1 VFYGSKASYAI
12 GSVGFVDGPWAAV
25 EDALK
30 ECARIT
36 PWARSAQEL
45 IDGLDRVHVLAS
57 QLTFLGLAL
66 LAEIDGR
73 GIPKAQGA
81 SSTAAWLRDRYRLSP
96 GTASQQVK
104 LAAALD
110 SQLPEA
116 AAALAAGS
124 LNVEQAQLIAKAV
137 PDLPAEHRADGEK
150 FLVAQCAQLGPKE
163 LGRVTD
169 RLLERIAPDVVE
181 QRAAEQLARG
191 EQRAYADRC
200 LHLTEIH
207 GDTRVRVSGWL
218 DRESAAILRAAIDPL
233 CAPRST
239 PDHADS
245 RGAHPQSAGSR
256 GADLLSAA
264 PRSEEFRGAQSR
276 GAESRGAGS
285 RTSDSCGAGS
295 SHPDP
300 RTPGQRR
307 ADALVDVC
315 RLALACGDLPD
326 NGGDRPQVVVTV
338 DIDTLREQTG
348 AAILD
353 DGAVLSPAAA
363 RRWACDARIL
373 PAVLGGTG
381 QVLDLGRE
389 RRLFTGP
396 IRRALVLRDRGCAF
410 PGCDR
415 PPRWCEGHHIVSWLD
430 HGPTTLANGVLLC
443 RHHHR
448 VIHHSPWQVR
458 IAADSVP
465 EFIPP
470 EYIDPRQQPR
480 RNNYHR
486 QE

>member
-1 VFYGSKASYAI
+1 M
-12 GSVGFVDGPWAAV
+12 DGPWAAV
-25 EDALK
+25 EDVLK
-30 ECARIT
+30 ECARVA
-36 PWARSAQEL
+36 PWARSSQEL

-57 QLTFLGLAL
+57 QLAFLGLEL
-66 LAEIDGR
+66 LREIDGR

-81 SSTAAWLRDRYRLSP
+81 SGTAAWLRDRYRLSP

-110 SQLPEA
+110 CQLPEA

-124 LNVEQAQLIAKAV
+124 INAEQAQLIAKAV
-137 PDLPAEHRADGEK
+137 PDLPVEYRADGEK

-169 RLLERIAPDVVE
+169 RLLERIAPHAVE
-181 QRAAEQLARG
+181 QRAAEQLARS

-200 LHLTEIH
+200 LHLTQIH
-207 GDTRVRVSGWL
+207 GDARVRVSGWL

-233 CAPRST
+233 CAPRSSPIHSDLRSADPRSADPRNADPGT
-239 PDHADS
+239 P
-245 RGAHPQSAGSR
+245 GPR
-256 GADLLSAA
+256 GADSYN
-264 PRSEEFRGAQSR
+264 
-276 GAESRGAGS
+276 
-285 RTSDSCGAGS
+285 
-295 SHPDP
+295 PDP
-300 RTPGQRR
+300 RSPGQRR

-348 AAILD
+348 AATFD
-353 DGAVLSPAAA
+353 DGTALSPTAA
-363 RRWACDARIL
+363 RRLACDARIL
-373 PAVLGGTG
+373 PAILGDTG

-396 IRRALVLRDRGCAF
+396 LRRALVLRDRGCAF

-415 PPRWCEGHHIVSWLD
+415 PPRWCEGHHVVSWLD
-430 HGPTTLANGVLLC
+430 QGPTTLTNGVLLC

-448 VIHHSPWQVR
+448 VIHHSRWQVR
-458 IAADSVP
+458 ITAEGLP

-470 EYIDPRQQPR
+470 EYIDPQQQPR

-486 QE
+486 RE